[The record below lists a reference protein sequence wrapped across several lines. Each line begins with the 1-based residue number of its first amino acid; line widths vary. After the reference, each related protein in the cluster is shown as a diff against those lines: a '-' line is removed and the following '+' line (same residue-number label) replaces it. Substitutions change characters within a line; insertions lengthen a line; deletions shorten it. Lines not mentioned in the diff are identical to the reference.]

1 MQDFRQLSLI
11 KIHPF
16 LLTLYN
22 EIQLE
27 ERYNFLYFSSKSR
40 QSATN
45 CSTDFA
51 RRTFAPLP
59 QSNQISFLKNPCL
72 HIFRYGSDILLKFQ
86 YKLRLSFG
94 FSFCPAFCFTDSPR
108 FLHIICFKV
117 FKQQRKIPP
126 FHAICKI
133 RHFSFP
139 GCGYMKDC
147 LYCHCSNIQ
156 QEKQADRQ

>member
-27 ERYNFLYFSSKSR
+27 ERYNFLYFSSNSR

-51 RRTFAPLP
+51 RAAPLRHCP
-59 QSNQISFLKNPCL
+59 RVTRSLSLRILVFTSSGTVPISS
-72 HIFRYGSDILLKFQ
+72 RS
-86 YKLRLSFG
+86 LSIVYRFSFC

-117 FKQQRKIPP
+117 FKQHRKIPP

-133 RHFSFP
+133 RYFSFP
-139 GCGYMKDC
+139 G
-147 LYCHCSNIQ
+147 
-156 QEKQADRQ
+156 